1 MQGSFKA
8 TFTGSKSDISLLT
21 GYLEENYP
29 ELIDTMELPDDFDE
43 RPDDKKTRAVLGM
56 VKAIST
62 ISLQRY
68 MSRYAALSQ
77 PLKWKHI

>member
-29 ELIDTMELPDDFDE
+29 ELENDTLFLI
-43 RPDDKKTRAVLGM
+43 V
-56 VKAIST
+56 
-62 ISLQRY
+62 
-68 MSRYAALSQ
+68 
-77 PLKWKHI
+77 

>member
-29 ELIDTMELPDDFDE
+29 EPENDTLFLI
-43 RPDDKKTRAVLGM
+43 V
-56 VKAIST
+56 
-62 ISLQRY
+62 
-68 MSRYAALSQ
+68 
-77 PLKWKHI
+77 

>member
-29 ELIDTMELPDDFDE
+29 ELENYTLFLI
-43 RPDDKKTRAVLGM
+43 V
-56 VKAIST
+56 
-62 ISLQRY
+62 
-68 MSRYAALSQ
+68 
-77 PLKWKHI
+77 